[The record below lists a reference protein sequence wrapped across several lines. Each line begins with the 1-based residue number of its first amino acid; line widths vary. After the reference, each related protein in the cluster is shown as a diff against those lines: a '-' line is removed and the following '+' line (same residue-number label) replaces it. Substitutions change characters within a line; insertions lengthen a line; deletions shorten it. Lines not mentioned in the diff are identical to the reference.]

1 MFESVLQNSIKY
13 CKIYQTLST
22 YNKMVS
28 FIER

>member
-1 MFESVLQNSIKY
+1 MFEDVLQNSITY
-13 CKIYQTLST
+13 CKMCLST